1 MIEVMNISKSWG
13 DFALRD
19 VSLDMSKQ
27 GYLVILGPCGSGKT
41 LLLESIVGLHTPQT
55 GRIVLNGRDI
65 TRLPPERRHISL
77 LYQHFAL
84 FPHLSIRKNIEYG
97 LRYRGLKRSQRRA
110 RAEEMID
117 MLGIRYLAE
126 RSSPVGLSGGESQM
140 VALARALAVEPKV
153 LLLDEPLSS
162 LDSRARRVVKELL
175 RGIGARLNIPVI
187 HVTHD
192 FDEAASLAD
201 RVAVMNNGSIVQA
214 GPAEEV
220 FWHPKS
226 RFVAEF
232 LGVSN
237 IFDAECIGRENCT
250 CLVRMGDITLTAD
263 RSVRCGPASVCI
275 RPEDVEI
282 RKSRDGS
289 NNIFPSRVR
298 EVTDLR
304 FDVRVR
310 VATDSVELLALV
322 PRRAFAAL
330 GVTAG
335 SDVFVHLPPESLHVI
350 ESDAGDGQ
358 NNGNGHETDEG
369 RRSE

>member
-1 MIEVMNISKSWG
+1 MIEVMNISNSWG

-19 VSLDMSKQ
+19 VSLDMSKE

-41 LLLESIVGLHTPQT
+41 LLLESIAGLHTPET
-55 GRIVLNGRDI
+55 GRIVLNGHDI
-65 TRLPPERRHISL
+65 TRLPPERRRISL

-97 LRYRGLKRSQRRA
+97 LRYRGLKRPQRRA
-110 RAEEMID
+110 RVEEMID

-126 RSSPVGLSGGESQM
+126 RSSTVGLSGGESQM
-140 VALARALAVEPKV
+140 VALARALAVEPEV

-162 LDSRARRVVKELL
+162 LDSRARRVVTELL

-201 RVAVMNNGSIVQA
+201 RVTVMNNGSIVQA

-237 IFDAECIGRENCT
+237 IFDAEC
-250 CLVRMGDITLTAD
+250 V
-263 RSVRCGPASVCI
+263 GPASVCI

-282 RKSRDGS
+282 SRSRDRS
-289 NNIFPSRVR
+289 ENLFPSRVR

-304 FDVRVR
+304 FEVRVR
-310 VATDSVELLALV
+310 VAMDSAELLALV
-322 PRRAFAAL
+322 PRRTFAAL

-358 NNGNGHETDEG
+358 NGGDGQEIDEG